1 MKIIIIFL
9 SYLTT
14 TNSFI
19 HNNFNKKLYNR
30 KLTSTNNDDYHY
42 NFYLSQ
48 AISIFDNNIL
58 NFLKKRSQ
66 QKYNYIDVKN
76 DNIYNYS
83 TFSNKYKY
91 LKEKKLISISPGGT
105 KGFYYMGLL
114 TYMKEQYNFDNFI
127 FTGAS
132 AGAWASLFSTYKYS
146 LRDLSEKILSISLDD
161 CASIFEVQLKLK
173 SELLKSYSIT
183 DFNLDKLFIGV
194 TVLRGLE
201 LSTNIF
207 FNFVDLEDV
216 INCCIASSHIP
227 FLTGGFINKYNNEI
241 SFDGGFSNS
250 PYLDLNNTVIH
261 INPNIWNTESKNNI
275 IDYYDLIIARKESFS
290 DLYDKGYYDTKLNK
304 KRLRKKLFNNIK
316 LK

>member
-1 MKIIIIFL
+1 MLNYIKKKTFIRICCDSPLINWKLVDKLITISKKKKFDL
-9 SYLTT
+9 I
-14 TNSFI
+14 TNSLDI
-19 HNNFNKKLYNR
+19 
-30 KLTSTNNDDYHY
+30 
-42 NFYLSQ
+42 
-48 AISIFDNNIL
+48 
-58 NFLKKRSQ
+58 
-66 QKYNYIDVKN
+66 
-76 DNIYNYS
+76 NYS
-83 TFSNKYKY
+83 
-91 LKEKKLISISPGGT
+91 
-105 KGFYYMGLL
+105 KGMGV
-114 TYMKEQYNFDNFI
+114 EI
-127 FTGAS
+127 
-132 AGAWASLFSTYKYS
+132 
-146 LRDLSEKILSISLDD
+146 I
-161 CASIFEVQLKLK
+161 K

-250 PYLDLNNTVIH
+250 PYLDLNNTAIH

-290 DLYDKGYYDTKLNK
+290 DLYDKGYYDTKLNR